1 MTSTAINAQG
11 TTFAIDTSLSGTPT
25 YTAISNVK
33 TFSGFDGSSSEID
46 VTNLSS
52 TAKEFRIGLE
62 DNGQF
67 NIELDRDLSDVGQT
81 ALLAARDSQDAKLFK
96 LMLSNGLFTTFT
108 GYVKK
113 FSMSGGVDAVL
124 KGSVDIRISGAVAP
138 WTSGA

>member
-1 MTSTAINAQG
+1 MTSTAIRAQG
-11 TTFAIDTSLSGTPT
+11 TTFAIDTSVSGGPT

-46 VTNLSS
+46 VTNLGS
-52 TAKEFRIGLE
+52 TAKEFRVGLE

-67 NIELDRDLSDVGQT
+67 NVELDRDLADVGQT

-96 LMLSNGLFTTFT
+96 LTLSNGTNATFT

-113 FSMSGGVDAVL
+113 FSMSGGVDAVV
-124 KGSVDIRISGAVAP
+124 KGSVDIRISGAVT
-138 WTSGA
+138 WTTA